1 MGGTHLSDEQFAEA
15 LAGAT
20 SDVAAMH
27 LAECAMCRAEL
38 KRVRG
43 ALHLAAAWSRN
54 QAARPAGFW
63 YAQRQA
69 IAEQLA
75 GRREPSRLVAW
86 TGAMAAMVLCALLLT
101 QFSATGVSGTQA
113 GESPQPAREAADP
126 DDALMA
132 EIQASLRR
140 PVPRPLEPALLV
152 TQELSRAAEL
162 AEAQP

>member
-1 MGGTHLSDEQFAEA
+1 MVGTHLSDEQFAEA

-20 SDVAAMH
+20 SEVTAAH
-27 LAECAMCRAEL
+27 LAECATCRAEL
-38 KRVRG
+38 SRVRG
-43 ALHLAAAWSRN
+43 ALDRAAAWSRN

-63 YAQRQA
+63 HAQRQA
-69 IAEQLA
+69 IVEQRA

-86 TGAMAAMVLCALLLT
+86 AGAMATIVLGALLLA
-101 QFSATGVSGTQA
+101 QFSASGLPGPQIGEGQQQA
-113 GESPQPAREAADP
+113 GEAMDP
-126 DDALMA
+126 DDVLMA